1 MASSTVEHLFCRDIP
16 GIPIIAIGI
25 NPKTYLVHAHKVVSL
40 LINKPARST
49 SRTALDNFLK
59 SDAGK
64 HIQQDGDLTEAHH
77 RGTISAMIYTHKFKY
92 GSPSRFATLD
102 GLKEIIT
109 HLPNQD
115 ESAKVKYHGL
125 FNEYFTQLKAPLAFE
140 LTTQEQC
147 LRNMEDDDMLPE
159 IQTEGVQGST
169 HSNDHTFIVTPKMYV
184 DCLINHNEAEKRLFQ
199 EKLDMV
205 MKNATLEKDK
215 ITLEKDKITL
225 EKDKITLEKDKAL
238 LEKDKTLLEMQ
249 LKMQEEKSAFMQ
261 KELDF
266 ERLRREYEVRMLRKT
281 PPDDTRK
288 KRAKKST
295 PTIPGDEAIDSPPQE
310 PGTMVNQSSV
320 VNHTVAPINISGA
333 SLANLPNIL
342 PTNHRVSLV
351 GISSVFPANQGIPSA
366 NLPSITNHDIQKQ
379 TLFSKLCCVA
389 HNNFDPYV
397 DFFVDLP
404 HDHEV
409 RNEQQQIFKRVPLVV
424 RMAGD
429 PNNGEISRICKDN
442 KFHVLAL
449 AYKGDRLTRQQLHE
463 AKVIR
468 EAHGVERNGLQFICL
483 VLDHAHGRR
492 IPSIGNALYD
502 LKLLPS
508 SITPERIEAQHPG
521 DDWRHISVLKT
532 RVVTNDP
539 VLTELKAPNGSKW
552 RWIS

>member
-1 MASSTVEHLFCRDIP
+1 MSSINRFCCREIP
-16 GIPIIAIGI
+16 NIPIIATGN
-25 NPKTYLVHAHKVVSL
+25 NPKTFLIHAQKVFSL
-40 LINKPARST
+40 LLNKTSRRSSST
-49 SRTALDNFLK
+49 SMDNFLQ
-59 SDAGK
+59 SNEGK
-64 HIQQDGDLTEAHH
+64 HIKHGGDLTEALL
-77 RGTISAMIYTHKFKY
+77 RGPIKDMLYTHKLRP
-92 GSPSRFATLD
+92 GNPSLFLTLE

-115 ESAKVKYHGL
+115 EAAKSKYHGL
-125 FNEYFTQLKAPLAFE
+125 FNEYFTQLNTPSSFQIASQ
-140 LTTQEQC
+140 QEQ
-147 LRNMEDDDMLPE
+147 NSQDMDDEDTMPE
-159 IQTEGVQGST
+159 IQTEGVRNPGS
-169 HSNDHTFIVTPKMYV
+169 SENKNDALNVTPKMYV
-184 DCLINHNEAEKRLFQ
+184 DCIINQNEAERKFFQ

-205 MKNATLEKDK
+205 MKNA
-215 ITLEKDKITL
+215 TL

-333 SLANLPNIL
+333 SLANLPNIR

>member
-1 MASSTVEHLFCRDIP
+1 
-16 GIPIIAIGI
+16 
-25 NPKTYLVHAHKVVSL
+25 
-40 LINKPARST
+40 
-49 SRTALDNFLK
+49 
-59 SDAGK
+59 
-64 HIQQDGDLTEAHH
+64 
-77 RGTISAMIYTHKFKY
+77 MIYTHIFRS
-92 GSPSRFATLD
+92 GNPSRFATLD
-102 GLKEIIT
+102 GLREIIT

-115 ESAKVKYHGL
+115 ESAKIKYHGL
-125 FNEYFTQLKAPLAFE
+125 FNEYFTHLRAPTAFE
-140 LTTQEQC
+140 VATQEQSFHDI
-147 LRNMEDDDMLPE
+147 EDDDAVPE
-159 IQTEGVQGST
+159 IQTEGVKCSA
-169 HSNDHTFIVTPKMYV
+169 HSNDGNTLFVTPKMYV
-184 DCLINHNEAEKRLFQ
+184 ECIINHNETEKKLFQ
-199 EKLDMV
+199 EKLDMA
-205 MKNATLEKDK
+205 MKTAS
-215 ITLEKDKITL
+215 
-225 EKDKITLEKDKAL
+225 LEKDKAL
-238 LEKDKTLLEMQ
+238 LQMQ

-320 VNHTVAPINISGA
+320 VNHTVVPINISGA

-342 PTNHRVSLV
+342 QTNHRVSLV